1 MADTTVST
9 DIAPA
14 TPPIST
20 APAGTSAL
28 AASTAPT
35 APTAPTGT
43 TAPAA
48 TTAPTV
54 TTAPVGKKARK
65 RNDDNEA
72 IVSCMRAWNY
82 TYKKGRAEDLS
93 DYQAEKAANQA
104 YLRAAPPLRGYK
116 NICDF
121 IACINFASISD
132 IVIPR
137 DAQHYLAN
145 AKLALTAV
153 LRKPKPS
160 TAPAGT
166 TDLTSLTD
174 PAGERRPVGRP
185 PKPKSPATSPATPSV
200 TSSVTG
206 RN

>member
-1 MADTTVST
+1 MADTIVSIDT
-9 DIAPA
+9 AAIA
-14 TPPIST
+14 PPIS
-20 APAGTSAL
+20 SV
-28 AASTAPT
+28 
-35 APTAPTGT
+35 
-43 TAPAA
+43 PAA
-48 TTAPTV
+48 PSAPPTSSVPAVTTAPT
-54 TTAPVGKKARK
+54 GKKARK

-72 IVSCMRAWNY
+72 IVRCMRAWNY

-145 AKLALTAV
+145 AKLALSAV
-153 LRKPKPS
+153 FHKPKPLS
-160 TAPAGT
+160 SEPKP
-166 TDLTSLTD
+166 L
-174 PAGERRPVGRP
+174 GRP
-185 PKPKSPATSPATPSV
+185 PKSAPPNPPQQEEIK
-200 TSSVTG
+200 
-206 RN
+206 